1 MPSSWK
7 LATRYLWTGPS
18 LHGGHEDL
26 ALDAGEDAVAR
37 HDGGPVLVDGPVQHE
52 GLGGRRAVA
61 HLVEEAVGAVEAR
74 VHVVLVE
81 ASVFL

>member
-1 MPSSWK
+1 MI
-7 LATRYLWTGPS
+7 LVVETS
-18 LHGGHEDL
+18 LHGGHENL
-26 ALDAGEDAVAR
+26 ALDAGQDAVAR